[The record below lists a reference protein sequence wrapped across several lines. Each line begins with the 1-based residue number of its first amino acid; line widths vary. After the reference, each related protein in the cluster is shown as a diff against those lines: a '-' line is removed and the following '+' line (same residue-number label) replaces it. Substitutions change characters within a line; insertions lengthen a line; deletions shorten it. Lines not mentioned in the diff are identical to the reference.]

1 MLSDFEAKL
10 KSQSLL
16 KTNIVSLNDD
26 SLESA
31 TGHQSL
37 LYAASTVSA
46 DPDQNEAKER
56 IKARFRQRR
65 MEGSQKPVKEQSD
78 IVRNTAGKQKLSGQ
92 VHQRLE
98 FYERSLQAVGV

>member
-26 SLESA
+26 SQSA

-46 DPDQNEAKER
+46 DPDQSEAKER

-65 MEGSQKPVKEQSD
+65 MEESQKPLKEKSG
-78 IVRNTAGKQKLSGQ
+78 IARNTAGKQKLSGQ